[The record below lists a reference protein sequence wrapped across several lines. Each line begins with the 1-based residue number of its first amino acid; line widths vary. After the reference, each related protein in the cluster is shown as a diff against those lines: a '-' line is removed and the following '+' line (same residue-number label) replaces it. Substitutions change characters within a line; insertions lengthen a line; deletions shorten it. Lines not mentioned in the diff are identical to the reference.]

1 MNIAGSSW
9 ILPWMNPN
17 SWRPTKEKGVSDL
30 REQIKRLSRSSVLD
44 DAGIDDAQL
53 LTLTREDLNELF
65 PGIKNFQLRRTI
77 MGLITDMKDSS
88 RPCPDTF
95 ASALN
100 NLIQR
105 NNINDAAVQVVLRES
120 FGAFRDI
127 EEQLKVAQA
136 SLKPYIDVLNSLM
149 ETSVE
154 KEDQPSV
161 RVHPIVCRQ
170 TFGADKQILKQLKGV
185 TESSISDCE
194 LILVFCP
201 VASRVGTDIK
211 EALMKIP
218 ANKEAILV
226 VMHHTFNPEF
236 VGPSSNAA
244 LSSANIVKHVQV
256 FFHDTA
262 KGLLKCP
269 TNDHA
274 INQIQS
280 VLNRYMSTS
289 MS

>member
-1 MNIAGSSW
+1 M
-9 ILPWMNPN
+9 L
-17 SWRPTKEKGVSDL
+17 L
-30 REQIKRLSRSSVLD
+30 QCYVLLCFS

-53 LTLTREDLNELF
+53 LTLTREDLNEIF
-65 PGIKNFQLRRTI
+65 PGIKNFQLRRKI
-77 MGLITDMKDSS
+77 MELITDMKDSHQ
-88 RPCPDTF
+88 PGPDTF

-100 NLIQR
+100 YLIQR
-105 NNINDAAVQVVLRES
+105 SNSNDAAVQVVLRES
-120 FGAFRDI
+120 LRAFKDI
-127 EEQLKVAQA
+127 EEQLKVAQT

-149 ETSVE
+149 EASIKKEDWSVE
-154 KEDQPSV
+154 AASSGRPFPFEPSV

-170 TFGADKQILKQLKGV
+170 TFGADKQILEQLKGI

-201 VASRVGTDIK
+201 VVSRVGTDIK

-218 ANKEAILV
+218 ANKKAILV

-244 LSSANIVKHVQV
+244 SSSANIVKHVQV

-269 TNDHA
+269 ANDHA
-274 INQIQS
+274 VNQIQS
-280 VLNRYMSTS
+280 VLHQYMGTS